1 MFSLEKLQNNAQEV
15 GEKFA
20 HLVTFNNIRGF
31 NGKEVRLSLPT
42 RLRKMDVLGNDV
54 KIIFNEK
61 DVTITFTYAPS
72 DDTVSFLASLM
83 TELKAN
89 KRFFNR
95 FKKSNENIKLQFF
108 PQSNTDGSLLTWKN
122 IKLKDLRS
130 VFTHSKYE
138 ANLLETSLVF
148 SFSDIVFTYVS
159 ESSFIRKEKEEK
171 AKKAIESY
179 LDGAKNYKDEL
190 WKEKA
195 VPEAPMGSN
204 LLVEGYK
211 FKNVPDTK
219 FPYIVKEDVDDKEEV
234 VSSEQNEKIDEEVC
248 KTNDSAKSE
257 HEPTKEKPT
266 KRKKSAK
273 KSKK

>member
-20 HLVTFNNIRGF
+20 HLVTFNNIHGF

-42 RLRKMDVLGNDV
+42 RLRKMDILGHDV
-54 KIIFNEK
+54 KIMFNEK
-61 DVTITFTYAPS
+61 DVTIIFTYAPS
-72 DDTVSFLASLM
+72 NDTVSFLASLM
-83 TELKAN
+83 TELKEN

-108 PQSNTDGSLLTWKN
+108 PKSNTDGSLLTWKN

-130 VFTHSKYE
+130 VFTHSQYE

-171 AKKAIESY
+171 AKKAIEEY

-195 VPEAPMGSN
+195 APEAPMGSN
-204 LLVEGYK
+204 LLDEGYK

-219 FPYIVKEDVDDKEEV
+219 FSYIVKEDVDDKEEV

-248 KTNDSAKSE
+248 KTNDSAKSK
-257 HEPTKEKPT
+257 HEPTKEKST
-266 KRKKSAK
+266 KRKKNTK